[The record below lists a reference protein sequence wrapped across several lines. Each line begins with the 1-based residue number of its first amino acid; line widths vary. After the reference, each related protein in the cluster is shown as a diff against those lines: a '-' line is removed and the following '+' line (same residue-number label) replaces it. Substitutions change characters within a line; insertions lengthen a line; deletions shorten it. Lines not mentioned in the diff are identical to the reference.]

1 MSHGDMI
8 TLAVMGI
15 YIVVILIVGFY
26 FARRS
31 NESSENYF
39 LGGRKIGVWATALSA
54 EASDMSGWLLMG
66 LPGVA
71 YFCGASDA
79 MWTAIGLAI
88 GTYLNWLFVAKRLRK
103 YSQKA
108 NNAITIPSFFSNR
121 FGDKKGV
128 IKTIAALVILLFF
141 CVYVGSCFATCG
153 KLFASLFD
161 MDYAT
166 MMIIGALLVFIYTF
180 AGGYLSVCTT
190 DLIQGMIMIIAILV
204 IFIGSITAAGGV
216 ENTVAFLKDIP
227 GFLSATSMATPVLGA
242 DGVTQVVQN
251 GAPLFGEPASYG
263 FITIISTMSWGLGYF
278 GVPQVLVRFM
288 GIEKPESIKRSRRI
302 AVVWVII
309 SLAAAVLIGLIGR
322 AIIPTT
328 LLTASSAET
337 IFVVLS
343 KMILPAVVTGVVV
356 SGIFAA
362 TMSSSDSYMLI
373 VGSSIAND
381 LFKGVIKKDAS
392 DRTVM
397 FVSRCALV
405 AVLLF
410 GMFIARDQ
418 NSNIFNIVSYAW
430 AGFGAAFGPVMLLS
444 LFWKRANMAGAVGG
458 MVTGGAVVVIWNA
471 LQSAYGGIFNIYEL
485 LPAFL
490 LALIVNVV
498 VSLITKP
505 PSDDVVELFEHYM
518 DDDYIVD
525 NELYPYVPVEAAEV
539 VEAVE
544 ADEPA
549 EAKAVAAGSLEESQ
563 A

>member
-1 MSHGDMI
+1 
-8 TLAVMGI
+8 
-15 YIVVILIVGFY
+15 
-26 FARRS
+26 
-31 NESSENYF
+31 
-39 LGGRKIGVWATALSA
+39 
-54 EASDMSGWLLMG
+54 
-66 LPGVA
+66 
-71 YFCGASDA
+71 
-79 MWTAIGLAI
+79 
-88 GTYLNWLFVAKRLRK
+88 
-103 YSQKA
+103 
-108 NNAITIPSFFSNR
+108 
-121 FGDKKGV
+121 
-128 IKTIAALVILLFF
+128 
-141 CVYVGSCFATCG
+141 
-153 KLFASLFD
+153 
-161 MDYAT
+161 
-166 MMIIGALLVFIYTF
+166 
-180 AGGYLSVCTT
+180 
-190 DLIQGMIMIIAILV
+190 
-204 IFIGSITAAGGV
+204 
-216 ENTVAFLKDIP
+216 
-227 GFLSATSMATPVLGA
+227 
-242 DGVTQVVQN
+242 
-251 GAPLFGEPASYG
+251 
-263 FITIISTMSWGLGYF
+263 
-278 GVPQVLVRFM
+278 
-288 GIEKPESIKRSRRI
+288 
-302 AVVWVII
+302 
-309 SLAAAVLIGLIGR
+309 
-322 AIIPTT
+322 
-328 LLTASSAET
+328 
-337 IFVVLS
+337 LS

-430 AGFGAAFGPVMLLS
+430 AGYGAAFGPVMLLS